1 MLGTK
6 YKSLIRDSNFDSLG
20 LESLKSWTGLK
31 ININYHPKC
40 YLKYIFY
47 LSIIY
52 IKKKVLYWSKTKID
66 QNKILSAKH

>member
-20 LESLKSWTGLK
+20 LESLTSWTGLK

-52 IKKKVLYWSKTKID
+52 IKKRYYTGQNQKLTKIRY
-66 QNKILSAKH
+66 